1 MAPFAPFAA
10 FARHPAF
17 SFPKQY
23 GADVA
28 IRAVAFSVPQ
38 FSKGSLATNK
48 MWCAASYV
56 SGTVA
61 MVCKMRLAIL
71 YGSPCEFGRRSS
83 KYPL

>member
-1 MAPFAPFAA
+1 MRRSCAFAA
-10 FARHPAF
+10 FSRHLTF
-17 SFPKQY
+17 SLPKKY

-38 FSKGSLATNK
+38 FSKGSLAANQ
-48 MWCAASYV
+48 MEGAASYL

-83 KYPL
+83 K